1 MNTES
6 KVTTIDDVAPA
17 ATAKKTVVRPSGAP
31 VGGSEL
37 KGEMVTLTIHSS
49 NDFDGRE
56 AVPVGHNERVYQIPR
71 GKPCVVPK
79 AVAQIVADAVTE
91 RYDPTPDGKG
101 AVASTQPRFAYSITP
116 A

>member
-1 MNTES
+1 MSES
-6 KVTTIDDVAPA
+6 QVTSIDDVPA
-17 ATAKKTVVRPSGAP
+17 TPVAKPVRVKASGGATGKPDLT
-31 VGGSEL
+31 
-37 KGEMVTLTIHSS
+37 GEMVTLTIHASS
-49 NDFDGRE
+49 EFDGRE
-56 AVPVGHNERVYQIPR
+56 AVPIGHNERVYQIPR